1 MSTKPLESILY
12 REFSKAQAEQII
24 EIASDVL
31 QELVNF
37 ASNALVRCATSTT
50 GNENEDLAILSLYR
64 NVMEMTDG
72 IEVLVSQS
80 CAIPAIPLVRSSFE
94 SLISMLYI
102 VEEDSKYVERSL
114 AWLIDYI
121 HQRLALYESL
131 DPNTA
136 RGQDF
141 QQSISLDDTVRTLQ
155 LPSQADINNAIQ
167 NLQNLLAKPQLQVLN
182 QDFLN
187 LRGAKKWH
195 RLYGGP
201 DNIRELA
208 RHVGRIVQYDFLY
221 RYWSRVSHGHD
232 FAPFI
237 VKTPDGDSGIR
248 GIRDSSELKSV
259 ANFAATFMLGAT
271 RIIIGKFRPDE
282 DIRTWYE
289 REVQPKYT
297 QLYKRP

>member
-1 MSTKPLESILY
+1 MPTKPLETILY
-12 REFSKAQAEQII
+12 REFSKAQSGQII
-24 EIASDVL
+24 EIASDDL

-37 ASNALVRCATSTT
+37 GSHALVRCATSST

-64 NVMEMTDG
+64 HVIEMTDG
-72 IEVLVSQS
+72 VEVLVSQS

-102 VEEDSKYVERSL
+102 VEEDSKYLDRSL

-121 HQRLALYESL
+121 HQRLATYESL

-136 RGQDF
+136 KGQEF
-141 QQSISLDDTVRTLQ
+141 QQSINLDDTAKTLQ
-155 LPSQADINNAIQ
+155 LPPQTDVSNAIK
-167 NLQNLLAKPQLQVLN
+167 NLQSLLAKPQLHTLN

-187 LRGAKKWH
+187 LRGAKKWY

-201 DNIRELA
+201 ENVRELA

-237 VKTPDGDSGIR
+237 VKTADGDSGIR
-248 GIRDSSELKSV
+248 GIRDASELKSV
-259 ANFAATFMLGAT
+259 ANFSATFMLNAT
-271 RIIIGKFRPDE
+271 RILIKKFRPDE

-289 REVQPKYT
+289 REVRPKYT
-297 QLYKRP
+297 QLFKRA